1 MAEEAA
7 ASETSATVAQ
17 PAETVAVVETVNPAD
32 HEKSGITVDATVEST
47 AQGGAESVSV
57 SVSNGDNAGEASG
70 SDPQKSLEFAD
81 ELMEK
86 GNTAMKENDFGEAAD
101 NFSRA
106 LEIRVSRYGE
116 LAPECVHT
124 YYKYGCALLYKAQ
137 EETDPLADVPK
148 KEDGSQH
155 GSTKDGS
162 MKSSVNAESST
173 ASFSSNIEQDVT
185 STDQG
190 PAVDDESAKNDQ
202 EEDEEDSDAED
213 LAEADEDESDLDL
226 AWKMLDI
233 ARAIVEKHSVNTIEQ
248 VDILSALADVALE
261 REDFETSLS
270 DYQKAL
276 SILEQLVEPDDRK
289 IADLYPL
296 QISLSRSMILLMR
309 VIFCQFKLIPL
320 TFELRN
326 FRICLCLEVGSRP
339 QEAIPYCE
347 KATSVCKARLHRLTE
362 EVKRILDSTS
372 SVSESQQNVQTS
384 EFENSVS
391 DKQAEIETLKGLSS
405 ELEKKLEDLQQLVL
419 NPKSILSEILGIA
432 AAKAGA
438 KESSP
443 GKVSSSQMATADSS
457 AGFDSPTISTAHTNG
472 STGVTHLG
480 VVGRGVKRPSNSSVP
495 EASAPKKPSLES
507 TDGKGDGD
515 KS

>member
-17 PAETVAVVETVNPAD
+17 PAETVAVVGTVNPTE

-57 SVSNGDNAGEASG
+57 SNGDNAGEAS
-70 SDPQKSLEFAD
+70 D

-137 EETDPLADVPK
+137 EEADPLADVPK

-289 IADLYPL
+289 IADL
-296 QISLSRSMILLMR
+296 
-309 VIFCQFKLIPL
+309 
-320 TFELRN
+320 N

-362 EVKRILDSTS
+362 EVKRI
-372 SVSESQQNVQTS
+372 NVQTS